1 MFPGQTDAVPIE
13 LVPLCTATVTLKD
26 PMILPN
32 TPSGMRTI
40 IEVATA
46 KLEGDR
52 LSGTMKGAAGA
63 DWATIGPDMTC
74 TLDVR
79 MTFETQD
86 GALVLVCYSGR
97 IDLSKPPGDSPVYAA
112 PLFETGDERY
122 AWLNR
127 VQAVAKGKL
136 DGTTLTYEI
145 AEVR

>member
-1 MFPGQTDAVPIE
+1 MAIE
-13 LVPLCTATVTLKD
+13 LVPLCTATITLKD
-26 PMILPN
+26 PMVLPN

-40 IEVATA
+40 IEVEAA
-46 KLEGDR
+46 KLEGER
-52 LSGTMKGAAGA
+52 LSGPMKGTAGA

-79 MTFETQD
+79 MTFETHD
-86 GALVLVCYSGR
+86 GALVLVTYSGR
-97 IDLSKPPGDSPVYAA
+97 IDLSKGPGVSPIYAA
-112 PLFETGDERY
+112 PLFETGDDRY

-127 VQAVAKGKL
+127 VQAVAKGTL

>member
-1 MFPGQTDAVPIE
+1 VTIE
-13 LVPLCTATVTLKD
+13 LVPLCTATITLKD
-26 PMILPN
+26 PIVLPN

-40 IEVATA
+40 LEVAAA
-46 KLEGDR
+46 KLDGER

-74 TLDVR
+74 SVDVR
-79 MTFETQD
+79 MTFETHD
-86 GALVLVCYSGR
+86 GALVYVTYGGR
-97 IDLSKPPGDSPVYAA
+97 IDLSKPIGDSPVYAA

-127 VQAVAKGKL
+127 IQAVAKGKL
-136 DGTTLTYEI
+136 DGQSLTYEI

>member
-1 MFPGQTDAVPIE
+1 MTTMTIE
-13 LVPLCTATVTLKD
+13 VVPLCTATITLRD
-26 PMILPN
+26 PMVLPN

-40 IEVATA
+40 VEVAA
-46 KLEGDR
+46 ARLEGER
-52 LSGTMKGAAGA
+52 LSATMKGAATA

-79 MTFETQD
+79 STFETHD
-86 GALVLVCYSGR
+86 GALVYSYYRGR
-97 IDLSKPPGDSPVYAA
+97 IDFSKPPGELPVYAA

-127 VQAVAKGKL
+127 IQAVSKGKL
-136 DGTTLTYEI
+136 DGQTLTYEI

>member
-1 MFPGQTDAVPIE
+1 VSIE
-13 LVPLCTATVTLKD
+13 LVPLCTATITLQD
-26 PMILPN
+26 PMVLPN

-46 KLEGDR
+46 KLEGER
-52 LSGTMKGAAGA
+52 LSGTMKGVAGA

-79 MTFETQD
+79 MTFETHD
-86 GALVLVCYSGR
+86 GALVLVTYSGR
-97 IDLSKPPGDSPVYAA
+97 TDLSKGPGQASVYAA
-112 PLFETGDERY
+112 PLFETGDGRY

-127 VQAVAKGKL
+127 IQAVAKGSL
-136 DGTTLTYEI
+136 DGTTLTYDI